1 MVEDNED
8 FKSEYKS
15 GSPVDH
21 SQALKSYMD
30 ENNSES
36 NSFIKIPKNFYEITF
51 EKPGGLVMPLIIDY
65 TYADGSKERVRYPV
79 QVWRKNDNEIK
90 KIITT
95 DKEIIGI
102 ELDPD
107 QETADVN
114 PFNNSWPKT
123 EEISE
128 FDQFKANMKN

>member
-1 MVEDNED
+1 
-8 FKSEYKS
+8 
-15 GSPVDH
+15 
-21 SQALKSYMD
+21 
-30 ENNSES
+30 
-36 NSFIKIPKNFYEITF
+36 
-51 EKPGGLVMPLIIDY
+51 MPLIVDF

-79 QVWRKNDNEIK
+79 QVWRKNDNEMK

-114 PFNNSWPKT
+114 PSNNSWPKT
-123 EEISE
+123 EEMSE